1 MPFAAEHVHPSSW
14 TPAAAAAAAA
24 PDSLQVGG
32 ESISQPL
39 VGIFNRGFGEGQI
52 PPGEVLWSGEELAVS
67 LSVTGLLLK

>member
-1 MPFAAEHVHPSSW
+1 MPFAAECVHSSSW
-14 TPAAAAAAAA
+14 TPAAAA

-52 PPGEVLWSGEELAVS
+52 PPGEVLWSGEKLAVS